1 MAAAPTIYQKKLA
14 QRRATADIDRLA
26 KIYQKDLLDLADTQ
40 QDAFTKYLEE
50 DKKRMAPYE
59 AAMRQYADVS
69 VPAYQA
75 AMQQFVAQSERD
87 DAAQAAYRNKV
98 AQFQATLDEVRAN
111 PTEKVDARQSRE
123 GRDLLFEIDGRK
135 YTEAMLPANYS
146 IKDTPRQVT
155 SKDKFGRPVTSTV
168 IDKTVMRNREVPQ
181 FAEQAPQR
189 SSASA
194 PSPPPVPTPPPRGAS
209 FDNQPFAKRRDEL
222 SETLTREVDE
232 RKAAKKNVV
241 MRRLGRGIMGA

>member
-1 MAAAPTIYQKKLA
+1 MATALTIYQKKLA
-14 QRRATADIDRLA
+14 KRRATADIDRLA

-40 QDAFTKYLEE
+40 QDAFIKYLDD
-50 DKKRMAPYE
+50 DKKRTAPYE
-59 AAMRQYADVS
+59 AAMRQYVDTA

-75 AMQQFVAQSERD
+75 AMQQFVAQGERD
-87 DAAQAAYRNKV
+87 DEAQAAYRNKV
-98 AQFQATLDEVRAN
+98 AQFQAALAEVQAN

-123 GRDLLFEIDGRK
+123 GRQLMFEIDGRK
-135 YTEAMLPANYS
+135 YTEEMLPANYS

-155 SKDKFGRPVTSTV
+155 SPDRFGRPVTSTV
-168 IDKTVMRNREVPQ
+168 IDKTVMRNREVPT
-181 FAEQAPQR
+181 FTEQAPQR
-189 SSASA
+189 SSARA
-194 PSPPPVPTPPPRGAS
+194 PSAPPVPAPPPKGAP
-209 FDNQPFAKRRDEL
+209 FDNQPFARKRDEL

>member
-26 KIYQKDLLDLADTQ
+26 KIYQNDLLALADTQ
-40 QDAFTKYLEE
+40 QDAFTKYLDEE
-50 DKKRMAPYE
+50 KKRMAPYE
-59 AAMRQYADVS
+59 AAMKQYADVS

-75 AMQQFVAQSERD
+75 AVKRFIVQKERD
-87 DAAQAAYRNKV
+87 DAALAGYQNRLKEFQAA
-98 AQFQATLDEVRAN
+98 LDDVRAN

-135 YTEAMLPANYS
+135 YTEAMLPANYF
-146 IKDTPRQVT
+146 IKDTPREVT
-155 SKDKFGRPVTSTV
+155 SPDKFGRPVTSTH
-168 IDKTVMRNREVPQ
+168 IDKTVMRNREVPT
-181 FAEQAPQR
+181 FTEQAPQR
-189 SSASA
+189 SSARA